1 MYYQQDRSV
10 VTGAFLNKVVEY
22 NLAKKKL
29 QIEIDYDSD
38 ELSLGDKCA
47 EIPYG
52 KPGHPSAAE
61 LSVFLAEQ
69 QPCSK
74 DAACR
79 VDLSTKSSSP
89 ALAYT
94 ASQQVDLEAEPD
106 VGADKLDKRYTPCSI
121 YAKVSVGSTEFVV
134 NEMIVDAAATF
145 NIIDEDFFRLLSNKV
160 GNKLCF
166 VQYTQGVAGVGTGG
180 KTIGHLYLDVS
191 PGIRGGATKTLKL
204 SVMPGLG
211 RPILLGT
218 PGLDLLNIVP
228 DVRDKLCT
236 YDTDGGERELTPMKT
251 TIDGTTREWPC
262 AEALLDLYTADLP
275 LH

>member
-1 MYYQQDRSV
+1 MYYLQDRSV
-10 VTGAFLNKVVEY
+10 VTGAFLNNVGEY
-22 NLAKKKL
+22 KLAKKKL

-38 ELSLGDKCA
+38 ELALRDKCA

-52 KPGHPSAAE
+52 KPGHPSATE

-74 DAACR
+74 DAAF
-79 VDLSTKSSSP
+79 
-89 ALAYT
+89 
-94 ASQQVDLEAEPD
+94 DLEAEPD
-106 VGADKLDKRYTPCSI
+106 VAPDKLDKPYTVCSI
-121 YAKVSVGSTEFVV
+121 YAMVSVGSTEFAV
-134 NEMIVDAAATF
+134 NEMIVDTAAFF
-145 NIIDEDFFRLLSNKV
+145 NIIDEDFFRLLGNKV

-228 DVRDKLCT
+228 DVRNKLCT
-236 YDTDGGERELTPMKT
+236 YDIDVGETELTPMKT
-251 TIDGTTREWPC
+251 TIGGTTREWPC
-262 AEALLDLYTADLP
+262 AEALLDHYTPGFP
-275 LH
+275 LHRGVYDAQQQDCLRR